1 MTHKKKTATLLVV
14 AAIVIAGT
22 AATTTPV
29 RKFRNLKVLPQDI
42 SEKQLDSMMGSY
54 NRALNVNCDFCH
66 KPATDLTGI
75 APANDNVDFAADN
88 QMKEEARRMMRLT
101 IDINKTYFRF
111 DTTAKPEYLFNVIT
125 CNTCHRGNPFPV
137 HE

>member
-1 MTHKKKTATLLVV
+1 MTHKKKTATLLVL

-66 KPATDLTGI
+66 KPPMDLTGI

-88 QMKEEARRMMRLT
+88 QMKEEARRMIRLT

-111 DTTAKPEYLFNVIT
+111 DTTAKPEYLLNVIT

>member
-1 MTHKKKTATLLVV
+1 MTHKKKTATLLVL

-66 KPATDLTGI
+66 KPVTDLTSI
-75 APANDNVDFAADN
+75 APANENVDYAADN
-88 QMKEEARRMMRLT
+88 GMKEEARRMIRLT
-101 IDINKTYFRF
+101 IDINKTHFRF

-125 CNTCHRGNPFPV
+125 CNTCHRGNPFPAN
-137 HE
+137 E